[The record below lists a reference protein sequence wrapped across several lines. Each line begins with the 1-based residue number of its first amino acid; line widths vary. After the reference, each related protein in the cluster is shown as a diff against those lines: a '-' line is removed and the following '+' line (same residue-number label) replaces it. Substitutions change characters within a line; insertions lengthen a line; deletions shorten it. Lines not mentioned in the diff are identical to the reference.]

1 MHHFTQGDG
10 KIGEGKWINTHDHI
24 ASYKQ
29 TQSHNLSQVSWFPY
43 QFIHSTNTCGVCVPD
58 MSEQSNRSV
67 LSPAHQP
74 DGEAWL
80 PVSKT
85 GSALREWQ
93 KSSSKIEEL
102 GRAPWGSD
110 I

>member
-1 MHHFTQGDG
+1 MHHFTGGDG
-10 KIGEGKWINTHDHI
+10 NLGEGKWVNTQDHR

-29 TQSHNLSQVSWFPY
+29 TQSHNLCQVSWFLH
-43 QFIHSTNTCGVCVPD
+43 QFIHSTSMCGVCVPD
-58 MSEQSNRSV
+58 KSEQSSWSV
-67 LSPAHQP
+67 RAPAHQP

-80 PVSKT
+80 PVSET

-93 KSSSKIEEL
+93 ESSSKIEEL